1 MAINFLIDGQLPDGA
16 KLSFG
21 DSQDLEIYHDGSN
34 SFIEETG
41 TGSLYVRSGAIRL
54 QGNNGENMIY
64 GAQDS
69 AVYIYH
75 NNVKKI
81 ETTATGVGIT
91 GGVYAG
97 YNSTQQ
103 TSTFFGNGAAALKW
117 GNASGIGALTYDS
130 SGEPVIRGESGKT
143 LVFDTNGANTA
154 LTLDTSQN
162 ALFAANL
169 NVGYSSNNGLN
180 AQVAFKKSDNASAD
194 ANSRGVAIDY
204 NLSGTTA
211 QTGDHYYEGLFIDA
225 DSSATGGDTTN
236 EIRFSGIRA
245 MVEDSGD
252 ANDLYGGYFDAR
264 NDKTI
269 ANDTV
274 ANVFGTY
281 SLAYGRHTAGEVKNI
296 VGVQAYAYTDN
307 ASSGTNVSSLAGGKF
322 FALQS
327 GDSGK
332 TVNNAYGVYGKV
344 DLAASSNNGTF
355 TNADGIYGEI
365 EIDDADSTISVARA
379 VRGMIDSNAGTI
391 TSAYQFYGSTTLAGT
406 ITNNWGIYSQNATK
420 NYLDG
425 TLQLG
430 SYGAG
435 TLVTDASG
443 NITVSSGGGA
453 GGPYLPLAGGTL
465 TGDLTISKNVPRIL
479 FDNTAGG
486 GLDPI
491 LTANGSNFT
500 ISTTSITP
508 LTIGLSTGDATF
520 HGDIK
525 QSTRTTLHDNGT
537 ITWGAANDYGNLTW
551 DTGYALV
558 GGLSGKGL
566 KLFTNGGSGVALT
579 IDTSQNATFA
589 GDVTLSAGSLSITGG
604 DGGQLLITSGNV
616 AHDAAIDL
624 DTGDTN
630 GQWRIKAEGDDET
643 FHITN
648 VDQGGT
654 SAFTLHPT
662 TKAATFAGNV
672 LISSN
677 LQHVNDD
684 NNEISFT
691 TDAQDFRTNNVSRLD
706 INNAGVRFGGAG
718 ARIVTVKDEDD
729 MAANSNVALATQQS
743 IKAYVDNKIT
753 GVLTYQGTW
762 NADTNT
768 PTLSSGSGTPGYYY
782 IVSVAGSTNLD
793 GITDWAVGDWAV
805 FSDQATDAWQK
816 IDNTAVGNVSGSGV
830 NNRLVL
836 WSGTSTV
843 DSDSDFYVDGD
854 TIYTNNL
861 GATGSFSIG
870 GDINKTS
877 GDLTLDVA
885 GDIILDAD
893 GADIWLKDGG
903 TEFGLLANTNNNLV
917 IMSRGQDKDIIFKG
931 NDNGSTI
938 SALTLDMSEAG
949 KAIFEGDV
957 QIFNDTPALT
967 LTDTDNNSNIDL
979 SSVGGALVVNSTS
992 DQVFQIIG
1000 TEQISVKCISWCNFF
1015 RKCYNRKYN
1024 YKCY

>member
-21 DSQDLEIYHDGSN
+21 DSQDLEIHHDGSN
-34 SFIEETG
+34 SYINDDGTGDLYIQTNGTNMFLRDKSSGNTFIAMNTG
-41 TGSLYVRSGAIRL
+41 TADVVLK
-54 QGNNGENMIY
+54 QNG
-64 GAQDS
+64 D
-69 AVYIYH
+69 
-75 NNVKKI
+75 KKLA
-81 ETTATGVGIT
+81 TTSTGVKVTGTRSIFAADTVVNSFTGDATIEVYKNTGNSVLMVHQDDGSSEAQLHFRAGGNDTKIIT
-91 GGVYAG
+91 PGDG
-97 YNSTQQ
+97 
-103 TSTFFGNGAAALKW
+103 
-117 GNASGIGALTYDS
+117 SGIALIIDT
-130 SGEPVIRGESGKT
+130 ESNT
-143 LVFDTNGANTA
+143 DVFK
-154 LTLDTSQN
+154 LDTTGNVLVNQK
-162 ALFAANL
+162 L
-169 NVGYSSNNGLN
+169 NVGYSTSNTNN
-180 AQVAFKKSDNASAD
+180 AQVAFKKNENISVD
-194 ANSRGVAIDY
+194 ATSRNVSIDY

-211 QTGDHYYEGLFIDA
+211 QTGDRYYDALFIDA

-236 EIRFSGIRA
+236 EVRFSGIRA

-355 TNADGIYGEI
+355 TNADGVYGEI

-379 VRGMIDSNAGTI
+379 VRGLIDSNAGTI
-391 TSAYQFYGSTTLAGT
+391 SNAYQFYGSTTVAGT

-589 GDVTLSAGSLSITGG
+589 GSATIETGIN
-604 DGGQLLITSGNV
+604 LESGVLVIKN
-616 AHDAAIDL
+616 A
-624 DTGDTN
+624 TGDAN
-630 GQWRIKAEGDDET
+630 GLRIFQDSSDASKIYNNYNGTLQLGVGNTTA
-643 FHITN
+643 ITIDSSEN
-648 VDQGGT
+648 T
-654 SAFTLHPT
+654 
-662 TKAATFAGNV
+662 TFAGVVKISNATPTLTLTDTDNNSNINLSSV
-672 LISSN
+672 GGALIVNSTSDQVFQIIGTEYFRISSTGIKLGN
-677 LQHVNDD
+677 SGSTVNT
-684 NNEISFT
+684 I
-691 TDAQDFRTNNVSRLD
+691 L
-706 INNAGVRFGGAG
+706 
-718 ARIVTVKDEDD
+718 DEDNMVSD
-729 MAANSNVALATQQS
+729 SATALATQQS
-743 IKAYVDNKIT
+743 IKAYVDNKATT
-753 GVLTYQGTW
+753 GVL
-762 NADTNT
+762 
-768 PTLSSGSGTPGYYY
+768 
-782 IVSVAGSTNLD
+782 
-793 GITDWAVGDWAV
+793 
-805 FSDQATDAWQK
+805 
-816 IDNTAVGNVSGSGV
+816 
-830 NNRLVL
+830 
-836 WSGTSTV
+836 
-843 DSDSDFYVDGD
+843 
-854 TIYTNNL
+854 
-861 GATGSFSIG
+861 SI
-870 GDINKTS
+870 
-877 GDLTLDVA
+877 
-885 GDIILDAD
+885 
-893 GADIWLKDGG
+893 
-903 TEFGLLANTNNNLV
+903 
-917 IMSRGQDKDIIFKG
+917 SR
-931 NDNGSTI
+931 N
-938 SALTLDMSEAG
+938 ME
-949 KAIFEGDV
+949 
-957 QIFNDTPALT
+957 
-967 LTDTDNNSNIDL
+967 
-979 SSVGGALVVNSTS
+979 
-992 DQVFQIIG
+992 
-1000 TEQISVKCISWCNFF
+1000 C
-1015 RKCYNRKYN
+1015 
-1024 YKCY
+1024 